1 MRWIAIPPH
10 VEVRLSRTA
19 PITLALS
26 IVVALAAC
34 EQDRPAPMD
43 PAAGS
48 SASAAG
54 VTEAVSSPVV
64 EDGACP
70 CWTGRSLAA
79 AFPAASFWFDDLAAE
94 NQAGRAA
101 LQLSDVANA
110 RVLQALAEFD
120 PQATSEGDNWCQV
133 ATFGQT
139 GLERESI
146 SALKITAEEF
156 SACVTLLND
165 RAVATDV
172 AAD

>member
-1 MRWIAIPPH
+1 M
-10 VEVRLSRTA
+10 SRTA
-19 PITLALS
+19 LITLALS

-43 PAAGS
+43 PAAPS
-48 SASAAG
+48 SASSPG

-101 LQLSDVANA
+101 LQLSDLANA

-120 PQATSEGDNWCQV
+120 PQASSEGDNWCQV
-133 ATFGQT
+133 ATFGHA

-146 SALKITAEEF
+146 SAMKITAEEF

-165 RAVATDV
+165 RAVTSGV